1 MQALIIMRKISVLV
15 VLLTGILAACNKDAK
30 LGPSTGTGGSLAR
43 FTIAKEH
50 LYVVD
55 GNTLHVFGLQH
66 PGKPSELGSLMLSFG
81 GEVETIY
88 PWEDQLFIGTM
99 SAMHIISIADPA
111 HPKHQGTAVHV
122 TACDPVVAND
132 RHAYVTIR
140 TGNNCGG
147 NSNTLQVFDVT
158 DPTSPVL
165 KYTIQLSN
173 PRGLGLSGNHLYVCD
188 SEAGL
193 VVFDVSTPQ
202 NPEILKTITG
212 HNFSDCIPIGN
223 LLITM
228 VANGMVLYDISN
240 PAEPVFL
247 SEILN

>member
-1 MQALIIMRKISVLV
+1 MRNISVLV
-15 VLLTGILAACNKDAK
+15 VLFIGVLAACSKDSDK
-30 LGPSTGTGGSLAR
+30 PGPSTGTGGSLAR

-55 GNTLHVFGLQH
+55 GNTLHVFGLQN
-66 PGKPSELGSLMLSFG
+66 PGKPSERGSLMLSLG

-99 SAMHIISIADPA
+99 SAMHIISIADPGN
-111 HPKHQGTAVHV
+111 PRYQGTAVHV

-132 RHAYVTIR
+132 HYAYVTIR

-147 NSNTLQVFDVT
+147 GSNTLQIYDVT
-158 DPTSPVL
+158 DPKSPDLISMV
-165 KYTIQLSN
+165 QLTN
-173 PRGLGLSGNHLYVCD
+173 PRGLGLSGHHLYVCD
-188 SEAGL
+188 GADL
-193 VVFDVSTPQ
+193 VVLDVSNAE
-202 NPEILKTITG
+202 NPKILETITG
-212 HNFSDCIPIGN
+212 HDFSDCIPIDN

-228 VANGMVLYDISN
+228 VFNGMVLYDISN
-240 PAEPVFL
+240 PASPVFL